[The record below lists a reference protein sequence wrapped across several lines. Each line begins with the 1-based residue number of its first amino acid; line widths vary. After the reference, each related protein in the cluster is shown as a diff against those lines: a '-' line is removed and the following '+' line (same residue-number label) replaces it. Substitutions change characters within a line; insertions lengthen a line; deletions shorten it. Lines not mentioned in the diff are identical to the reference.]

1 MYTNSSNYPIGIEQT
16 RIALLSKIYIWSV
29 VVEPLLFFNPGHYFA
44 IAFTLPR
51 FLQFIVLISLFL
63 RSVSRYNSSN
73 KNYALTIFN
82 PFYPVYK
89 FYSYFFILACLS
101 GLYGILSGAYVIPTL
116 SITESI
122 KVSVLRPFFEYFIAF
137 YYFTYFVVLF
147 KYFIKDYAAINYF
160 FKIFKIV
167 FYFSL
172 LTGLLDYILILTISG
187 YDGLPRN
194 LSDFRRPGLRF
205 HGVIGEPRDAFV
217 FLIFGLGVLTVKD
230 IWFNKKKLS
239 FSMIILILTALF
251 LTESASG
258 IIGLLFSS
266 ILLFIYFLPHNGFIK
281 NFKIIML
288 VLLLVI
294 FSFIAITNSKRVSL
308 YYSGFENLYSTLE
321 SGARLEYPLSVA
333 ANNIYPI
340 WHRWTEVLELN
351 FTPLILGTGLGSTSV
366 INNIYYSLADREFNI
381 INNPNANVIRIIYG
395 SGILGT
401 LIYIAAFIL
410 PIKLKRL
417 FLPRKIFF
425 KIIVLMFIILGS
437 SFAHRTVT
445 PFLFLGVILVVFK
458 HKYVN
463 VNSNVYNSRN
473 NSLANPSKA
482 EESAS

>member
-29 VVEPLLFFNPGHYFA
+29 VIEPLLFFNSGHYFA
-44 IAFTLPR
+44 IAFTLSR
-51 FLQFIVLISLFL
+51 FLQFIVLISLVL
-63 RSVSRYNSSN
+63 RSVN
-73 KNYALTIFN
+73 KNYGFKIFN
-82 PFYPVYK
+82 PFCPEYK

-101 GLYGILSGAYVIPTL
+101 GLYGISSGAYVLPTL
-116 SITESI
+116 PIGESI

-147 KYFIKDYAAINYF
+147 KYFIKDYAEINYF

-167 FYFSL
+167 FYFTL
-172 LTGLLDYILILTISG
+172 LTGLLDYFLMLTISG
-187 YDGLPRN
+187 YEGLPRN
-194 LSDFRRPGLRF
+194 LSDFRGPGLRF

-217 FLIFGLGVLTVKD
+217 YLIFGLGVLTVKD
-230 IWFNKKKLS
+230 IWFSKKKLS
-239 FSMIILILTALF
+239 FSKIIIILTALM

-266 ILLFIYFLPHNGFIK
+266 ILLIIFFIPMLHLK
-281 NFKIIML
+281 KIIQVIMIIL
-288 VLLLVI
+288 FLFI
-294 FSFIAITNSKRVSL
+294 FSFYATTKSKRIFE

-321 SGARLEYPLSVA
+321 SGAGLQHPISTA
-333 ANNIYPI
+333 ANNIYPL

-351 FTPLILGTGLGSTSV
+351 ITPLILGTGLGSSSV
-366 INNIYYSLADREFNI
+366 INNVYYGLADGGFHI
-381 INNPNANVIRIIYG
+381 KNPNANVIRIIYET
-395 SGILGT
+395 GILGT

-425 KIIVLMFIILGS
+425 KIIVFMFIILGS

-463 VNSNVYNSRN
+463 LNDYNLRN
-473 NSLANPSKA
+473 NSLAYPSKA